1 MRYSNLLDGSNLT
14 SVANDFVLLNDDEY
28 DSFET
33 LFWKLTLKTSLWIS
47 DFTIAYMET
56 LRGFTYCSHVFW
68 ISFLDNIVDNFI

>member
-33 LFWKLTLKTSLWIS
+33 LF
-47 DFTIAYMET
+47 
-56 LRGFTYCSHVFW
+56 
-68 ISFLDNIVDNFI
+68 